1 MSSNITVTTGNA
13 VTNITVTSGTQNVFR
28 TIATDSG
35 SAVTDS
41 TTDILTFTG
50 AGGLTTSA
58 DSGTDTVTFTQGAPN
73 ISSNSVGNL
82 SDVDITTSAPTT
94 NQVLLFNSTS
104 NKFVPGN
111 VSDGAGYQSTN
122 LLNDLDDVTMGST
135 SEGQILVFDA
145 SAPTQFVNR
154 NLSGAVTL
162 DGDGVT
168 ALAADTVND
177 THIDFGTGTNQVNTD
192 DLPEGSTNQYF
203 TNARADARIAA
214 ASIFDGSTNLVM
226 GNGVSLLTPDSTAG
240 ITFQTSGATFG
251 SGIDF
256 IQTGK
261 VEAQDNILPTST
273 GVDLGSTARRF
284 DVFSANI
291 DVSGTVTGIDT
302 DDVSEGSNQYFTTA
316 RARASISASG
326 SLSYDNSTGAMTY
339 TQGAIDADSVTVSN
353 LEVDNLKAT
362 TLVTE
367 SEGIASNDN
376 DTTLPTSAA
385 VKDYVDGQILTKDN
399 TDEITEGST
408 NLYFTDARA
417 RAVSIENVVEDTSPQ
432 LGGDLDVLANKI
444 TSSTANVVISA
455 DATDKEVHIKVDDA
469 SGTNQVAAEF
479 RDYAYT
485 ENATDG
491 DSGTAATKYKSV
503 MDIPGRGMRIGSN
516 SLEFSS
522 TGAAPN
528 NNTAAYNTAGV
539 LVTNG
544 DEPFW
549 PMIDIVN
556 FGGENPLLNQFGP
569 SAIGGAGVNFTS
581 PAVNLK
587 AAGGTESSPAALPSG
602 KRLGQIAFTGYDGS
616 NFGGSGAIASASITC
631 SAEETFSTSNARGAK
646 IEIDILPSGGGSS
659 DGDNTSDRRHQIAI
673 TSNTVQIGNE
683 NHDNKYAIVD
693 SSAGELKLKDL
704 KITSNDTNADIDI
717 EPNGTGDVLLGNF
730 KFDADQ
736 TVGASQDNMVLTYD
750 NSTGKISLEAASG
763 GGSGISNVVEDTSP
777 QLGGALDVNGQ
788 DITGSSVSIVT
799 TSNGNI
805 SLAPNGNG
813 KIKIPDDTRLLF
825 GGDED
830 VEMKFENGDT
840 KFKQTIYGNYELR
853 ASDSGASGKGNV
865 LIRSDTKMEFR
876 AGTDQDSKGDLLIT
890 AFDDFQFRKNG
901 YASSETDVAPTTNS
915 TTTVTLSRSLTA
927 GESQSLSEG
936 SLYFFEGDPSS
947 SSSSGGLRDMSRY
960 IEVTGTSGSG
970 SSTTITLDSA
980 VSNLSDATHSAGRY
994 LHHNVNSTAIVVDG
1008 TRGRLEDKFLIIQN
1022 RAGFEGPQGC
1032 SLIFESVEFHDGD
1045 ETHGTGVGQSDEG
1058 TERPVKYELFTEANK
1073 NTLKLNHTL
1082 TTNDSDTTATVLEVR
1097 NRTTTSSTV
1106 ASKNAPE
1113 VVEFH
1118 MNPQVQSFT
1127 KSQLD
1132 ALTGRTGEI
1141 AMCSNGNAG
1150 NPCLAFYSGSSWLN
1164 ASGAALTT
1172 S

>member
-73 ISSNSVGNL
+73 ISSNSVGQL
-82 SDVDITTSAPTT
+82 SDVDITTSAPTS

-104 NKFVPGN
+104 NKFVPGD
-111 VSDGAGYQSTN
+111 VSSGAGYQSTN
-122 LLNDLDDVTMGST
+122 LLSDLSDVTLSST

-168 ALAADTVND
+168 AINS
-177 THIDFGTGTNQVNTD
+177 NQVGTTQLDLDNIDISDFANITANVNVLNDKYIFNAHGNIGIGFFDNKLQLSTTELAGDLTFSGTHDIGTSGVRVDNIFVNNLNASGTITGIDISDLTDTGGLLQADNLSNNTTD
-192 DLPEGSTNQYF
+192 DLAEGS
-203 TNARADARIAA
+203 
-214 ASIFDGSTNLVM
+214 
-226 GNGVSLLTPDSTAG
+226 
-240 ITFQTSGATFG
+240 
-251 SGIDF
+251 
-256 IQTGK
+256 
-261 VEAQDNILPTST
+261 
-273 GVDLGSTARRF
+273 
-284 DVFSANI
+284 
-291 DVSGTVTGIDT
+291 
-302 DDVSEGSNQYFTTA
+302 SNQYFTTS

-417 RAVSIENVVEDTSPQ
+417 RAVSIENVVEDTTPQ
-432 LGGDLDVLANKI
+432 LGGTLDILTHDIK
-444 TSSTANVVISA
+444 SSSANVVISA
-455 DATDKEVHIKVDDA
+455 DANDKDIILKVKDS
-469 SGTNQVAAEF
+469 SGTLNQAAHF
-479 RDYAYT
+479 NTLTAKI
-485 ENATDG
+485 NSTDG
-491 DSGTAATKYKSV
+491 DLSTEASVLEPV
-503 MDIPGRGMRIGSN
+503 MDIPKGIRIGTTGTG
-516 SLEFSS
+516 LSS
-522 TGAAPN
+522 TGALTAN
-528 NNTAAYNTAGV
+528 NNAGDWATTGVTISNGDRDQWPELTLISYGGANPLKNSDFDHTGDGVADDGTTVFGGVFNTFPNAGV
-539 LVTNG
+539 V
-544 DEPFW
+544 
-549 PMIDIVN
+549 
-556 FGGENPLLNQFGP
+556 
-569 SAIGGAGVNFTS
+569 
-581 PAVNLK
+581 LK
-587 AAGGTESSPAALPSG
+587 AAGGTESSPSALASG
-602 KRLGQIAFTGYDGS
+602 KRLGVLGFMGHDGDG
-616 NFGGSGAIASASITC
+616 FGGTSAISSASLTC
-631 SAEETFSTSNARGAK
+631 ESAETFSNSNARGVK
-646 IEIDILPSGGGSS
+646 LVFDVLPTGGSAS
-659 DGDNTSDRRHQIAI
+659 DGNASSDRRHQL
-673 TSNTVQIGNE
+673 TMTGSTVQIGNE
-683 NHDNKYAIVD
+683 NHDNKYAVVD
-693 SSAGELKLKDL
+693 SSAGELQLKDL
-704 KITSNDTNADIDI
+704 KITSLSNADIDI

-788 DITGSSVSIVT
+788 DITGSSISIVT
-799 TSNGNI
+799 TSDGNI

-840 KFKQTIYGNYELR
+840 RFKHTVYGNYELR

-865 LIRSDTKMEFR
+865 LIRSDTKMELR

-901 YASSETDVAPTTNS
+901 YASSETDVSPTTNS

-927 GESQSLSEG
+927 GESQALSQG

-947 SSSSGGLRDMSRY
+947 SSSSGGLKDMSKY
-960 IEVTGTSGSG
+960 IEITGTSGSG

-980 VSNLSDATHSAGRY
+980 VSNLSDATHSAGKY

>member
-73 ISSNSVGNL
+73 ISSNSVGHL

-122 LLNDLDDVTMGST
+122 LLNDLDDVTMSST

-168 ALAADTVND
+168 AINS
-177 THIDFGTGTNQVNTD
+177 NQVGTTQLDLDNIDISDFANITANVNVLNDKYIFNAHGNIGIGFFDNKLQLSTTELAGDLTFSGTHDIGTSGVRVDNIFVNNLNASGTITGIDISDLTDTGGLLQADNLSNNTTD
-192 DLPEGSTNQYF
+192 DLAEGS
-203 TNARADARIAA
+203 
-214 ASIFDGSTNLVM
+214 
-226 GNGVSLLTPDSTAG
+226 
-240 ITFQTSGATFG
+240 
-251 SGIDF
+251 
-256 IQTGK
+256 
-261 VEAQDNILPTST
+261 
-273 GVDLGSTARRF
+273 
-284 DVFSANI
+284 
-291 DVSGTVTGIDT
+291 
-302 DDVSEGSNQYFTTA
+302 SNQYFTTA

-455 DATDKEVHIKVDDA
+455 DANDKDIILKVKDS
-469 SGTNQVAAEF
+469 SGTLNQAAHF
-479 RDYAYT
+479 NTLTAKI
-485 ENATDG
+485 NSTDG
-491 DSGTAATKYKSV
+491 DLSTEASVLEPV
-503 MDIPGRGMRIGSN
+503 MDIPKGIRIGTTGTG
-516 SLEFSS
+516 LSS
-522 TGAAPN
+522 TGALTAN
-528 NNTAAYNTAGV
+528 NNAGDWATTGVTISNGDRDQWPELTLISYGGANPLKNSDFDHTGDGVADDGTTVFGGVFNTFPNAGV
-539 LVTNG
+539 V
-544 DEPFW
+544 
-549 PMIDIVN
+549 
-556 FGGENPLLNQFGP
+556 
-569 SAIGGAGVNFTS
+569 
-581 PAVNLK
+581 LK
-587 AAGGTESSPAALPSG
+587 AAGGTESSPSALASG
-602 KRLGQIAFTGYDGS
+602 KRLGVLGFMGHDGDG
-616 NFGGSGAIASASITC
+616 FGGTGAISSASLTC
-631 SAEETFSTSNARGAK
+631 ESAETFSNSNARGVK
-646 IEIDILPSGGGSS
+646 LVFDVLPTGGSAS
-659 DGDNTSDRRHQIAI
+659 DGNASSDRRHQL
-673 TSNTVQIGNE
+673 TMTGSTVQIGNE
-683 NHDNKYAIVD
+683 NHDNKYAVVD
-693 SSAGELKLKDL
+693 SSAGELQLKDL
-704 KITSNDTNADIDI
+704 KITSLSNADIDI

-788 DITGSSVSIVT
+788 DITGSDVSIVT
-799 TSNGNI
+799 TSDGNI
-805 SLAPNGNG
+805 SLSPNGNG

-840 KFKQTIYGNYELR
+840 RFKQTIYGNYELR
-853 ASDSGASGKGNV
+853 ASDAGASGKGNV

-915 TTTVTLSRSLTA
+915 TTTVTLSRSLTT
-927 GESQSLSEG
+927 GESQALSQG

-947 SSSSGGLRDMSRY
+947 SSSSGGLRDMSKY
-960 IEVTGTSGSG
+960 IEITGTSGSG

-980 VSNLSDATHSAGRY
+980 VSNLSDATHSAAKY

-1022 RAGFEGPQGC
+1022 RAGVEGPQGC
-1032 SLIFESVEFHDGD
+1032 SLVFESVEFHDGE

-1073 NTLKLNHTL
+1073 NTLKLQHTL

>member
-73 ISSNSVGNL
+73 ISSNSVGHL

-122 LLNDLDDVTMGST
+122 LLNDLDDVTMSST

-168 ALAADTVND
+168 AINS
-177 THIDFGTGTNQVNTD
+177 NQVGTTQLDLDNIDISDFANITANVNVLNDKYIFNAHGNIGIGFFDNKLQLSTTELAGDLTFSGTHDIGTSGVRVDNIFVNNLNASGTITGIDISDLTDTGGLLQADNLSNNTTD
-192 DLPEGSTNQYF
+192 DLAEGS
-203 TNARADARIAA
+203 
-214 ASIFDGSTNLVM
+214 
-226 GNGVSLLTPDSTAG
+226 
-240 ITFQTSGATFG
+240 
-251 SGIDF
+251 
-256 IQTGK
+256 
-261 VEAQDNILPTST
+261 
-273 GVDLGSTARRF
+273 
-284 DVFSANI
+284 
-291 DVSGTVTGIDT
+291 
-302 DDVSEGSNQYFTTA
+302 SNQYFTTA

-455 DATDKEVHIKVDDA
+455 DANDKDIILKVKDS
-469 SGTNQVAAEF
+469 SGTLNQAAHF
-479 RDYAYT
+479 NTLTAKI
-485 ENATDG
+485 NSTDG
-491 DSGTAATKYKSV
+491 DLSTEASVLEPV
-503 MDIPGRGMRIGSN
+503 MDIPKGIRIGTTGTG
-516 SLEFSS
+516 LSS
-522 TGAAPN
+522 TGALTAN
-528 NNTAAYNTAGV
+528 NNAGDWATTGVTISNGDRDQWPELTLISYGGANPLKNSDFDHTGDGVADDGTTVFGGVFNTFPNAGV
-539 LVTNG
+539 V
-544 DEPFW
+544 
-549 PMIDIVN
+549 
-556 FGGENPLLNQFGP
+556 
-569 SAIGGAGVNFTS
+569 
-581 PAVNLK
+581 LK
-587 AAGGTESSPAALPSG
+587 AAGGTESSPSALASG
-602 KRLGQIAFTGYDGS
+602 KRLGVLGFMGHDGDG
-616 NFGGSGAIASASITC
+616 FGGTGAISSASLTC
-631 SAEETFSTSNARGAK
+631 ESAETFSNSNARGVK
-646 IEIDILPSGGGSS
+646 LVFDVLPTGGSAS
-659 DGDNTSDRRHQIAI
+659 DGNASSDRRHQL
-673 TSNTVQIGNE
+673 TMTGSTVQIGNE
-683 NHDNKYAIVD
+683 NHDNKYAVVD
-693 SSAGELKLKDL
+693 SSAGELQLKDL
-704 KITSNDTNADIDI
+704 KITSLSNADIDI

-788 DITGSSVSIVT
+788 DITGSDVSIVT
-799 TSNGNI
+799 TSDGNI
-805 SLAPNGNG
+805 SLSPNGNG

-840 KFKQTIYGNYELR
+840 RFKQTIYGNYELR
-853 ASDSGASGKGNV
+853 ASDAGASGKGNV

-915 TTTVTLSRSLTA
+915 TTTVTLSRSLTT
-927 GESQSLSEG
+927 GESQALSQG

-947 SSSSGGLRDMSRY
+947 SSSSGGLRDMSKY
-960 IEVTGTSGSG
+960 IEITGTSGSG

-980 VSNLSDATHSAGRY
+980 VSNLSDATHSAAKY

-1022 RAGFEGPQGC
+1022 RAGVEGPQGC
-1032 SLIFESVEFHDGD
+1032 SLVFESVEFHDGE

-1073 NTLKLNHTL
+1073 NTLKLQHTL

-1127 KSQLD
+1127 KLQLD

>member
-73 ISSNSVGNL
+73 ISSNSVGQL

-122 LLNDLDDVTMGST
+122 LLNDLDDVTMSST

-168 ALAADTVND
+168 AINS
-177 THIDFGTGTNQVNTD
+177 NQVGTTQLDLDNIDISDFANITANVNVLNDKYIFNAHGNIGIGFFDNKLQLSTTELAGDLTFSGTHDIGTSGVRVDNIFVNNLNASGTITGIDISDLTDTGGLLQADNLSNNTTD
-192 DLPEGSTNQYF
+192 DLAEGS
-203 TNARADARIAA
+203 
-214 ASIFDGSTNLVM
+214 
-226 GNGVSLLTPDSTAG
+226 
-240 ITFQTSGATFG
+240 
-251 SGIDF
+251 
-256 IQTGK
+256 
-261 VEAQDNILPTST
+261 
-273 GVDLGSTARRF
+273 
-284 DVFSANI
+284 
-291 DVSGTVTGIDT
+291 
-302 DDVSEGSNQYFTTA
+302 SNQYFTTS

-417 RAVSIENVVEDTSPQ
+417 RAVSIENVVEDTTPQ
-432 LGGDLDVLANKI
+432 LGGTLDILTHDIK
-444 TSSTANVVISA
+444 SSSANVVISA
-455 DATDKEVHIKVDDA
+455 DANDKDIILKVKDS
-469 SGTNQVAAEF
+469 SGTLNQAAHF
-479 RDYAYT
+479 NTLTAKI
-485 ENATDG
+485 NSTDG
-491 DSGTAATKYKSV
+491 DLSTEASVLEPV
-503 MDIPGRGMRIGSN
+503 MDIPKGIRIGTTGTG
-516 SLEFSS
+516 LSS
-522 TGAAPN
+522 TGALTAN
-528 NNTAAYNTAGV
+528 NNAGDWATTGVTISNGDRDQWPELTLISYGGANPLKNSDFDHTGDGVADDGTTVFGGVFNTFPNAGV
-539 LVTNG
+539 V
-544 DEPFW
+544 
-549 PMIDIVN
+549 
-556 FGGENPLLNQFGP
+556 
-569 SAIGGAGVNFTS
+569 
-581 PAVNLK
+581 LK
-587 AAGGTESSPAALPSG
+587 AAGGTESSPSALASG
-602 KRLGQIAFTGYDGS
+602 KRLGVLGFMGHDGDG
-616 NFGGSGAIASASITC
+616 FGGTGAISSASLTC
-631 SAEETFSTSNARGAK
+631 ESAETFSNSNARGVK
-646 IEIDILPSGGGSS
+646 LVFDVLPTGGSAS
-659 DGDNTSDRRHQIAI
+659 DGNGSSDRRHQL
-673 TSNTVQIGNE
+673 TMTGSTVQIGNE
-683 NHDNKYAIVD
+683 NHDDKYAVVD
-693 SSAGELKLKDL
+693 SSAGELQLKDL
-704 KITSNDTNADIDI
+704 KITSLSNADIDI

-750 NSTGKISLEAASG
+750 NSTGKISLEAASGG

-840 KFKQTIYGNYELR
+840 QFKQTIYGNYELR
-853 ASDSGASGKGNV
+853 ASDAGASNKGNV

-927 GESQSLSEG
+927 GELKSLSE
-936 SLYFFEGDPSS
+936 SNLYFFEGDPSS
-947 SSSSGGLRDMSRY
+947 SSSSGGLRDMSKY
-960 IEVTGTSGSG
+960 IEITGTSGSG

-980 VSNLSDATHSAGRY
+980 VSNLSDATHSAAKY

-1045 ETHGTGVGQSDEG
+1045 ETHGTGVGIDDEG